1 MTWQALMKE
10 ELERLRQADIPEA
23 DSDIRLL
30 AMDVAGCTYST
41 LILRMAEEV
50 TEKQAQRLHAYVT
63 ERMTHKPC
71 QYILGTQEFMGY
83 EFATAGG
90 SDSKTGDGIACRRS
104 LQDRGKL
111 EGYPGWQKTQGV
123 RSVLRKWLYRNQF
136 LEAPA
141 W

>member
-1 MTWQALMKE
+1 
-10 ELERLRQADIPEA
+10 
-23 DSDIRLL
+23 
-30 AMDVAGCTYST
+30 
-41 LILRMAEEV
+41 MAEEV

-83 EFATAGG
+83 EFATAEEVLIPRPE
-90 SDSKTGDGIACRRS
+90 TELLVEEACRIAENWK
-104 LQDRGKL
+104 DTP
-111 EGYPGWQKTQGV
+111 EWQKTPGV

>member
-71 QYILGTQEFMGY
+71 QSR
-83 EFATAGG
+83 GG

-111 EGYPGWQKTQGV
+111 EGYPGWQKTPGV

>member
-83 EFATAGG
+83 EFATA
-90 SDSKTGDGIACRRS
+90 
-104 LQDRGKL
+104 
-111 EGYPGWQKTQGV
+111 EE
-123 RSVLRKWLYRNQF
+123 VLI
-136 LEAPA
+136 PSS
-141 W
+141 